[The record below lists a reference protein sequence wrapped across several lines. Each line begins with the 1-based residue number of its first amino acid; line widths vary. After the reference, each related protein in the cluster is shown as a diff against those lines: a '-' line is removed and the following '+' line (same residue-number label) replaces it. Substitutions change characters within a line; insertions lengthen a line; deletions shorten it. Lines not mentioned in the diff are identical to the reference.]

1 MQIKGV
7 EFYFVALTCYILYWT
22 NKTTQSDANKN
33 VKLDSVFCL
42 WQFVNDCKLDTK
54 INSL

>member
-7 EFYFVALTCYILYWT
+7 EFDFVALTCYILYWT

-33 VKLDSVFCL
+33 VKLDSVFVSGSL
-42 WQFVNDCKLDTK
+42 SMIVNWILK
-54 INSL
+54 